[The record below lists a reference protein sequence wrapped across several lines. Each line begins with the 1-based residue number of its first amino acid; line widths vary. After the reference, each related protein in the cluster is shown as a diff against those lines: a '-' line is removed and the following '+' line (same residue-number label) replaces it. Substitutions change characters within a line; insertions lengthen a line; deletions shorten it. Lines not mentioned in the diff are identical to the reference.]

1 MALRSAITEEIR
13 ITLRDS
19 LPVALTRDALDR
31 LLVGATLRETAA
43 GEHLDRDGS
52 GRFTFLVLR
61 GLIRLY
67 MISSAGRQV
76 TVRYA
81 RRGELTG
88 LSSVFSEQAVRFQA
102 MTTVEALHVRP
113 ETLSEAVR
121 TDTRVAYAVVAQ
133 TSRSLVEFQ
142 REIGRQAFQS
152 VRQRTVRHLLDLA
165 APGPTGAVV
174 AVTQQELAD
183 AVGSTRENVAR
194 ELGELRSEG
203 VIRTSQRKIVIVDPE
218 ALHRTLSAP

>member
-1 MALRSAITEEIR
+1 MVLDASRSLCSA
-13 ITLRDS
+13 
-19 LPVALTRDALDR
+19 V
-31 LLVGATLRETAA
+31 
-43 GEHLDRDGS
+43 
-52 GRFTFLVLR
+52 
-61 GLIRLY
+61 
-67 MISSAGRQV
+67 SSAGRQV

-88 LSSVFSEQAVRFQA
+88 LSSVFSEQAARFQA
-102 MTTVEALHVRP
+102 MTTVQALHLRP
-113 ETLSEAVR
+113 DVLADAVR
-121 TDTRVAYAVVAQ
+121 TDPRVAYALVAQ

-165 APGPTGAVV
+165 SPGPTGAVV

-194 ELGELRSEG
+194 ELGALRAQG
-203 VIRTSQRKIVIVDPE
+203 LIGTSQRKIVILDPE
-218 ALHRTLSAP
+218 ALHRAASAP